1 MANIV
6 LMPQLGISEDSAV
19 LSQWRVK
26 EGEAVK
32 AGQILFTLETGKSS
46 FDVESEFEGTVL
58 KLLCGEAD

>member
-32 AGQILFTLETGKSS
+32 AGQILFTL
-46 FDVESEFEGTVL
+46 
-58 KLLCGEAD
+58 